1 MKTHVVVSFLL
12 VLLILSAGSGIVV
25 WLIATRPEPEQ
36 DRPQRPVQTVLAPP
50 VRAERDYRVPIV
62 GYGSA
67 RPRVRLQVVPQVA
80 GEVVAKA
87 PAFLSGEHVRR
98 GQVLC
103 EIDRTDY
110 VQARD
115 LARRQIDL
123 LEVKLERLEAEKGNL
138 EASGEIEQRRVKLA
152 GEQLDKA
159 RQLLSRGAAGQNDV
173 DSAEEAMLL
182 RKTQLQ
188 AILNQIVLIGPQ
200 RKGLLAEV
208 AVAKVQLAQAETAIA
223 RTKVTSPVTG
233 RVLSCSVEVGERVAV
248 GQVCGELYG
257 TEIMDVPVPVAAGD
271 LDWLDRPGGA
281 ASAPAG
287 GPGRAGKDVA
297 ATVQWHQP
305 DSDREI
311 AWQGRVDRIEAGL
324 AAQTRTATIVVEV
337 RNPPPD
343 GGATMLDLNMFC
355 KVTILGRTLP
365 EAYVLNRS
373 AILPDRKSV
382 YVVNSGRLQRREVEV
397 ARLAGEE
404 ALLRPGGGIQEGDRV
419 VLGYVPKP
427 VLGMRVDAVDS
438 LAGPATQ
445 AAERPDPAP
454 PDQP

>member
-173 DSAEEAMLL
+173 DMPRRPCSC
-182 RKTQLQ
+182 
-188 AILNQIVLIGPQ
+188 
-200 RKGLLAEV
+200 
-208 AVAKVQLAQAETAIA
+208 A
-223 RTKVTSPVTG
+223 RRSF
-233 RVLSCSVEVGERVAV
+233 
-248 GQVCGELYG
+248 
-257 TEIMDVPVPVAAGD
+257 
-271 LDWLDRPGGA
+271 RP
-281 ASAPAG
+281 S
-287 GPGRAGKDVA
+287 
-297 ATVQWHQP
+297 
-305 DSDREI
+305 S
-311 AWQGRVDRIEAGL
+311 
-324 AAQTRTATIVVEV
+324 TR
-337 RNPPPD
+337 
-343 GGATMLDLNMFC
+343 
-355 KVTILGRTLP
+355 
-365 EAYVLNRS
+365 S
-373 AILPDRKSV
+373 S
-382 YVVNSGRLQRREVEV
+382 
-397 ARLAGEE
+397 
-404 ALLRPGGGIQEGDRV
+404 
-419 VLGYVPKP
+419 
-427 VLGMRVDAVDS
+427 
-438 LAGPATQ
+438 
-445 AAERPDPAP
+445 
-454 PDQP
+454 